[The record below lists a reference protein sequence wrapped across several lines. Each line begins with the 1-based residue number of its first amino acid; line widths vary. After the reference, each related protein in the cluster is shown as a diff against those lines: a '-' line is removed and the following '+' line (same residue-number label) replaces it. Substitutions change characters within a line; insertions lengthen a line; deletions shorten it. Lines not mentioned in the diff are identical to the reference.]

1 MARFTTFSIGSP
13 YTVVSTVDSG
23 STVSTTGITLLNS
36 VLITGNTFNANDVVT
51 IEGLVTKSNSLGTLT
66 LYFYWNTSAS
76 LSGAILLGTSATVVA
91 ATRYYLIYRKL
102 NIVNATNSTV
112 LAPTATVGN
121 QDNAILSGALSTVA
135 INWTS
140 NGYIILAADHSSA
153 SENVVGQWIKVSNF

>member
-51 IEGLVTKSNSLGTLT
+51 IEGLVTKSNSLGNLT

-76 LSGAILLGTSATVVA
+76 LSGAILLGTSATVA
-91 ATRYYLIYRKL
+91 NSTRYYLIYRRL

-112 LAPTATVGN
+112 LAPTATAAN